1 MKEIWKDIK
10 GYEGLYQISNLGR
23 VKRIEKYKNQFTSWE
38 SNKILTNNIGTD
50 GYYHI
55 MLSKD
60 NKKRMYLVHRIVDKT
75 FIGEP
80 ENKEVNHIDCTKLNN
95 KINNLE

>member
-10 GYEGLYQISNLGR
+10 GYEDLYQISNLGR
-23 VKRIEKYKNQFTSWE
+23 IKRIGKYKNQFTSWE

-55 MLSKD
+55 MLSKII
-60 NKKRMYLVHRIVDKT
+60 KKNVFST
-75 FIGEP
+75 Q
-80 ENKEVNHIDCTKLNN
+80 NCC
-95 KINNLE
+95 

>member
-10 GYEGLYQISNLGR
+10 DYEGLYQISNLGR
-23 VKRIEKYKNQFTSWE
+23 IKRIGKYKNQFTSWE

-55 MLSKD
+55 ILSKD
-60 NKKRMYLVHRIVDKT
+60 NKKRIKKKRRC
-75 FIGEP
+75 
-80 ENKEVNHIDCTKLNN
+80 NKR
-95 KINNLE
+95 NLIKRNGR